1 MQIKV
6 TISNQC
12 DEKEFLN
19 AVRINGLL
27 KYNLN
32 KTSGKLKEPD
42 IEIVRIA
49 RDKDG
54 TIIGGASGSTY
65 LSSLELEV
73 MWVNEN
79 YRGQNI
85 ASQLLKEIES
95 EAKAAGCHLA
105 HLTTYSFQA
114 PEFYLKQGYT
124 ICGEVDGFPD
134 NIKLYT
140 LKNKYKH
147 MHTQ

>member
-42 IEIVRIA
+42 IEIVS
-49 RDKDG
+49 
-54 TIIGGASGSTY
+54 SGSER
-65 LSSLELEV
+65 SSFSTV
-73 MWVNEN
+73 
-79 YRGQNI
+79 
-85 ASQLLKEIES
+85 S
-95 EAKAAGCHLA
+95 
-105 HLTTYSFQA
+105 
-114 PEFYLKQGYT
+114 
-124 ICGEVDGFPD
+124 
-134 NIKLYT
+134 
-140 LKNKYKH
+140 
-147 MHTQ
+147 

>member
-1 MQIKV
+1 MILFIENHIPYKEKPYNNWSIHMQIKV

-12 DEKEFLN
+12 DKKEFLN

-42 IEIVRIA
+42 IEIIRIA
-49 RDKDG
+49 RNKDG

-105 HLTTYSFQA
+105 HLPLILFKPQSS
-114 PEFYLKQGYT
+114 
-124 ICGEVDGFPD
+124 I
-134 NIKLYT
+134 
-140 LKNKYKH
+140 
-147 MHTQ
+147 

>member
-1 MQIKV
+1 MTKK
-6 TISNQC
+6 S
-12 DEKEFLN
+12 FW
-19 AVRINGLL
+19 INGLL

-42 IEIVRIA
+42 IEIVRVA
-49 RDKDG
+49 RDKDNV
-54 TIIGGASGSTY
+54 IIGGALGSTY

-73 MWVNEN
+73 MWVNEK

-85 ASQLLKEIES
+85 ASQLLEEIES
-95 EAKAAGCHLA
+95 EAKVAGCRLA

-124 ICGEVDGFPD
+124 VCGEVDGFPD
-134 NIKLYT
+134 DIKLYI
-140 LKNKYKH
+140 LKKL
-147 MHTQ
+147 M

>member
-42 IEIVRIA
+42 IEIIRIA
-49 RDKDG
+49 RNNRRRIWQHIP
-54 TIIGGASGSTY
+54 IIA
-65 LSSLELEV
+65 
-73 MWVNEN
+73 
-79 YRGQNI
+79 
-85 ASQLLKEIES
+85 
-95 EAKAAGCHLA
+95 
-105 HLTTYSFQA
+105 
-114 PEFYLKQGYT
+114 
-124 ICGEVDGFPD
+124 
-134 NIKLYT
+134 
-140 LKNKYKH
+140 
-147 MHTQ
+147 

>member
-1 MQIKV
+1 MKVNV

-42 IEIVRIA
+42 IEITRIT

-54 TIIGGASGSTY
+54 IIIGGALGSTY
-65 LSSLELEV
+65 LSSLEIEV
-73 MWVNEN
+73 MWVNKN
-79 YRGQNI
+79 YRGKI
-85 ASQLLKEIES
+85 LLLRCSK
-95 EAKAAGCHLA
+95 K
-105 HLTTYSFQA
+105 
-114 PEFYLKQGYT
+114 
-124 ICGEVDGFPD
+124 
-134 NIKLYT
+134 
-140 LKNKYKH
+140 
-147 MHTQ
+147 